1 MKKMYAALLILT
13 LTIGGCGVKTV
24 QEEVNEKYI
33 NSKGTIHAYPLD
45 ETSEYLSESIG
56 LYMEYLVV
64 VKDEKSFESQYEKL
78 KEYFLVEQDN
88 EMFLRW
94 ILYPE
99 TSVNALIDDVR
110 IITALNKASKLFN
123 NPEYS
128 KAAEK
133 LEITILKTQKSDG
146 FIVDYYDWS
155 LQLPGE
161 RITLSYLI
169 EDYLITNK
177 TNKLLEN
184 VDQTET
190 FFPEYYDV
198 KEHSYMKNKE
208 VHLIDQLLIAINRQD
223 IGLRS
228 TIFEKWIINEWKTN
242 GVVFGRYNRETEKAS
257 VTYESLSVYYYLN
270 LYFNKINE
278 AVLASEVID
287 HANKIATTSTLEKA
301 HFFDYIQ
308 YQLLVENEKIANR
321 MEN

>member
-1 MKKMYAALLILT
+1 
-13 LTIGGCGVKTV
+13 
-24 QEEVNEKYI
+24 
-33 NSKGTIHAYPLD
+33 
-45 ETSEYLSESIG
+45 
-56 LYMEYLVV
+56 
-64 VKDEKSFESQYEKL
+64 
-78 KEYFLVEQDN
+78 
-88 EMFLRW
+88 
-94 ILYPE
+94 
-99 TSVNALIDDVR
+99 
-110 IITALNKASKLFN
+110 
-123 NPEYS
+123 
-128 KAAEK
+128 
-133 LEITILKTQKSDG
+133 
-146 FIVDYYDWS
+146 
-155 LQLPGE
+155 
-161 RITLSYLI
+161 
-169 EDYLITNK
+169 
-177 TNKLLEN
+177 
-184 VDQTET
+184 
-190 FFPEYYDV
+190 
-198 KEHSYMKNKE
+198 MKNKE